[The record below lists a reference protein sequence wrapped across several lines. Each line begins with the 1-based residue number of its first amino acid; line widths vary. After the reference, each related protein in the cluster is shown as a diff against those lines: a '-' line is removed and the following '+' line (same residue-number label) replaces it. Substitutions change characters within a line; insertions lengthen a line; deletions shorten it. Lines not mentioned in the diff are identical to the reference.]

1 MLLVCTLKQLAAV
14 KIATVVFSDPVI
26 RGFENLWG
34 SSEEHWG
41 KYVREKFPKDFPT
54 ELQENIVALMRPMS
68 YEVENWMKEHENIL
82 DDDVEEFSFYWKG
95 DGTIDRMKT
104 INTLIESKH
113 LPIGFRFVL
122 ACNYLLDEDV
132 FCVWNDMPTGIQ
144 KKFLNSGVRRYNFGQ
159 VTERNTG
166 IWCAWYKNKY
176 EKLLGTKF
184 ELGIAPYG
192 WDDLSVQ
199 GNLPLKLPLEER
211 FQMLSTI
218 LDRCNDSYIH
228 RICYFKMNTDQQME
242 ALKIHPYHVLKS
254 FLIWPGQSLFVQMAK
269 QTWDYLPKWHYSCLL
284 HIMICQKILLNWK
297 DYNYVE
303 LLQNFWN
310 ESPDDFKEY
319 TKTYDAIFEPLM
331 LVITSGYSA
340 VPVLRKKYLLH
351 QKKNFEKN
359 AVVCYDKT
367 SIIAR
372 ENVPNNL

>member
-1 MLLVCTLKQLAAV
+1 MLLVCTLKQLAAI
-14 KIATVVFSDPVI
+14 KIATVVFSDPAI
-26 RGFENLWG
+26 SSFENLWG
-34 SSEEHWG
+34 SSEERWG
-41 KYVREKFPKDFPT
+41 KYVREKLPKDILP
-54 ELQENIVALMRPMS
+54 ELQENIVAMMRPMS

-104 INTLIESKH
+104 INTLIDSKH

-132 FCVWNDMPTGIQ
+132 LRVWNDMPTGIQ
-144 KKFLNSGVRRYNFGQ
+144 RKFLGFGVRRYSFGKA
-159 VTERNTG
+159 TERNTG
-166 IWCAWYKNKY
+166 IWCSWYKNKY

-211 FQMLSTI
+211 FQMLLHI
-218 LDRCNDSYIH
+218 LDQCNDSYIH
-228 RICYFKMNTDQQME
+228 RICFFQMNTDQQKE

-254 FLIWPGQSLFVQMAK
+254 FLTWPGQSLFVQMAK
-269 QTWDYLPKWHYSCLL
+269 QTWDDLPKWHYCCLL
-284 HIMICQKILLNWK
+284 HIMLCQKILLNWK
-297 DYNYVE
+297 DFNYVE

-319 TKTYDAIFEPLM
+319 TKVNDVIFEPLM
-331 LVITSGYSA
+331 LVITRGYSA
-340 VPVLRKKYLLH
+340 FPVLRRKHLLH
-351 QKKNFEKN
+351 QKRNFEKN
-359 AVVCYDKT
+359 AAACYDKT

-372 ENVPNNL
+372 DNVPNDL